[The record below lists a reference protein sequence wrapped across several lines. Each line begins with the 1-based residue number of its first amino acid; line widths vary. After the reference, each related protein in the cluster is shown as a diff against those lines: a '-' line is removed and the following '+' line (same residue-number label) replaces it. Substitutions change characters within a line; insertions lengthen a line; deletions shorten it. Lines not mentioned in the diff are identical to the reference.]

1 MTNVSQMKISTM
13 EMTLREILRDVRAG
27 RITYIE
33 MAIQREDEDEF
44 VEWDSKKMG
53 DKSYAT
59 QHLLAQLGLMYLSS
73 QDIVGYMM
81 EYANE
86 D

>member
-1 MTNVSQMKISTM
+1 
-13 EMTLREILRDVRAG
+13 
-27 RITYIE
+27 

-44 VEWDSKKMG
+44 VEWDTVTMG
-53 DKSYAT
+53 DKSYNT
-59 QHLLAQLGLMYLSS
+59 QHLLAEIGLMYLSS
-73 QDIVGYMM
+73 QEIISYIM